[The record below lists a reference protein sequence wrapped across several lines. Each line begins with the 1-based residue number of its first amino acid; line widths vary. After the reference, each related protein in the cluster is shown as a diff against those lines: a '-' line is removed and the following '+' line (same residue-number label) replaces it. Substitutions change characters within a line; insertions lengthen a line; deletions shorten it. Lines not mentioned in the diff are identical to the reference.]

1 MQNTLECKMI
11 DPSVRICTEFRSA

>member
-1 MQNTLECKMI
+1 MI